1 MSAVGTIFLPPVGDR
16 PAEPAPYLMTDEE
29 AARLLRLDAV
39 KDPYQALKR
48 YRTTGRLKG
57 VQVGNHVRY
66 TLPDVLKFIEDT
78 KQENPR

>member
-1 MSAVGTIFLPPVGDR
+1 VNVTGPIFLPPTGER
-16 PAEPAPYLMTDEE
+16 PAEPAPYLMTDDE
-29 AARLLRLDAV
+29 AARLLRLSDV